1 MVTVSSPVQIGSG
14 TDWATGIG
22 KCTSTKAIKTDGTL
36 YSWGYNQT
44 GNLGVPSIPTAVAG
58 ARSSPI
64 QVPGTTWNT
73 VYSGGQG
80 FTLATKT
87 DGTLWGWG
95 SNTYGRLGLNN
106 TTQYS
111 SPTQIPG
118 STWAYVETGYNQS
131 GGTKTDGTLWVW
143 GMGNTGIPGT
153 NRTTYSSPIQIPG
166 TWKTGSG
173 QLTIGGD
180 PGRVMAVHSDGTL
193 WAWGTGEGGEL
204 GQNQNGQPGN
214 RSSPTQVGSGTDWNT
229 VLVNQNGGAYA
240 TTRST

>member
-1 MVTVSSPVQIGSG
+1 M
-14 TDWATGIG
+14 
-22 KCTSTKAIKTDGTL
+22 
-36 YSWGYNQT
+36 
-44 GNLGVPSIPTAVAG
+44 
-58 ARSSPI
+58 
-64 QVPGTTWNT
+64 
-73 VYSGGQG
+73 
-80 FTLATKT
+80 
-87 DGTLWGWG
+87 WGWG

-118 STWAYVETGYNQS
+118 TWAYVEAGYNQS

-143 GMGNTGIPGT
+143 GQGNSGIPGT

-173 QLTIGGD
+173 QMTIGGD
-180 PGRVMAVHSDGTL
+180 TGRVMAVQSDGTL

-214 RSSPTQVGSGTDWNT
+214 RSSPTQVGSGTDWDM
-229 VLVNQNGGAYA
+229 VVVNQHGGAWA
-240 TTRST
+240 TTKST